1 MQNYSTVIVP
11 KMEEAFKNLGA
22 KYEADPDLAII
33 FKGVSKMDDFIQ
45 ILYREGTQLQADH
58 VEAIQGKQELDSA
71 LLQTV
76 AALSVQTEKVRGLS
90 KNAVQDVNKFLKACT
105 TITVDEE
112 TERKANE
119 FLVRNKDRSI
129 VDIETKIRKHESDI
143 QREQFAIKK
152 ASSKLPTLVMEN
164 AALHKLKKMRERK
177 EIADAKRLS
186 DAAKCKAKI
195 EALKQEERVAKL
207 KQSVESN
214 ASVSLLDYEDDYEAP
229 RLADFLDDEAE
240 EAKFDDSDYEAD

>member
-1 MQNYSTVIVP
+1 MQNYTTVVVP
-11 KMEEAFKNLGA
+11 KMEEALRHLGS
-22 KYEADPDLAII
+22 KFEGDPDVAIVYAGI
-33 FKGVSKMDDFIQ
+33 GEMNNFIQ

-58 VEAIQGKQELDSA
+58 VEAIQGKQELDNA
-71 LLQTV
+71 LILSV
-76 AALSVQTEKVRGLS
+76 AELSVQTEKVRGLS
-90 KNAVQDVNKFLKACT
+90 KNAIQDVNKFLKACT

-164 AALHKLKKMRERK
+164 GALRKLKKMRERK
-177 EIADAKRLS
+177 EVSDAKRLS
-186 DAAKCKAKI
+186 EAAKCKAKI

-229 RLADFLDDEAE
+229 RLADFVDDEAE